1 MKFFIKLSQ
10 NWEKAWKT
18 YTITI
23 LTPSQ
28 LLTCERSSVGEQ
40 ACNQP
45 DALGTCWGC
54 WRSRLKGARW
64 GQQKVS
70 RGLAACAQR
79 KLGNKPWTKTESHTH
94 GCPPC
99 AQHGTSVCLPI
110 WFSQQPCREGVLV
123 PILQTRKLRLRGV
136 M

>member
-28 LLTCERSSVGEQ
+28 LLTCEHSSAGEQ

-45 DALGTCWGC
+45 DALGTRWGC
-54 WRSRLKGARW
+54 RQSRLKGAGW
-64 GQQKVS
+64 GQQKGL

-79 KLGNKPWTKTESHTH
+79 KLGNEPWANQKVTH
-94 GCPPC
+94 VGAHCVPSTAPPC
-99 AQHGTSVCLPI
+99 AFSLGSHSNPAEKLFLPP
-110 WFSQQPCREGVLV
+110 FYRQGN
-123 PILQTRKLRLRGV
+123 
-136 M
+136 